1 MTPLTIRSLF
11 WLPGPLIAVALVA
24 FALIGRGGPGFLFLA
39 IAGGVAFMFAMP
51 VLQLV
56 LLTTSKYRGRY
67 RAACVTALFIV
78 FAGLCIPIFGGVFNF
93 W

>member
-1 MTPLTIRSLF
+1 MTPLTTRSLF

-24 FALIGRGGPGFLFLA
+24 FAVIGRGGPGFFFLA

-78 FAGLCIPIFGGVFNF
+78 FAGLCIPIFGGLFDF